1 MRYLALIAS
10 LCACGD
16 NGKHPVAV
24 DAASPDA
31 AVEPGPLAACVPSS
45 GTRVTWRQV
54 GTTDGPAIVVV
65 SPPNDPRLFVV
76 TDYGKI
82 QLIRDHAVVDFLDLT
97 NVVTSD
103 GGEQGLLGLAFPP
116 QYAIDGVLY
125 VFYTTSD
132 ANVLARYHVM
142 AGNPDKADPSTGEVV
157 LSIPDF
163 AVNHNGGMLE
173 YGPDGDLY
181 IGTGDGGGGGD
192 PHLNGQNPH
201 ALLAKLLRISTHH
214 ETPPLKYSIP
224 DDNPYYDGV
233 AGAPEVY
240 DIGFRN
246 PWRYAFDSMTGDLW
260 IGDVGQDAVEEI
272 DLVPAGAPSAQ
283 NFGWSMYEGSSCY
296 NSGNGNGT
304 CSPSG
309 ITMPQ
314 YEALHT
320 DGWCAIIG
328 GDVYRGQCYPDLAG
342 TYFFTDWCKAEL
354 HEATK
359 TGAATFATTVPA
371 DVTYL
376 DADGMEHDG
385 APPSPSSI
393 HKAAN
398 GELYMTTTT
407 VAGATG
413 QGGIFRLEARP

>member
-1 MRYLALIAS
+1 MRSLALIAS

-16 NGKHPVAV
+16 SAQR
-24 DAASPDA
+24 SPDA
-31 AVEPGPLAACVPSS
+31 AYFDAPADAGALAACVPSS
-45 GTRVTWRQV
+45 GTRITWRQI

-65 SPPNDPRLFVV
+65 SPPADPRLFVV
-76 TDYGKI
+76 EQRGVI
-82 QLIRDHAVVDFLDLT
+82 EILGDHSATTFLDIS
-97 NVVTSD
+97 NSIAS

-116 QYAIDGVLY
+116 QYAIDGVFY

-142 AGNPDKADPSTGEVV
+142 ANDPDHADPSTGEVV

-163 AVNHNGGMLE
+163 ATNHNGGMLE

-181 IGTGDGGGGGD
+181 IGTGDGGGAGD

-214 ETPPLKYSIP
+214 QDPGLMYSIP
-224 DDNPYYDGV
+224 ADNPFSNGV

-246 PWRYAFDSMTGDLW
+246 PWRYAFDSATGDLW
-260 IGDVGQDAVEEI
+260 IGDVGQSAVEEI
-272 DLVPAGAPSAQ
+272 DLVPAGAASGQ

-296 NSGNGNGT
+296 NGGNGNGT
-304 CSPSG
+304 CSATG

-314 YEALHT
+314 FEAMHT

-342 TYFFTDWCKAEL
+342 TYFFTDYCKAAL
-354 HEATK
+354 YEATK
-359 TGAATFATTVPA
+359 TGAATFATSVPA

-376 DADGMEHDG
+376 DGAGIEHPG
-385 APPSPSSI
+385 SPASPASI

-398 GELYMTTTT
+398 GELYMTTT
-407 VAGATG
+407 ALPGAATI
-413 QGGIFRLEARP
+413 GGVFRLEAHE